1 MTQMQTPGGYQASPV
16 PLKPHRGTTILVLG
30 ILGLVAC
37 GICGIIAWVMGNQ
50 DLKEMDQGIM
60 DPAGRGN
67 TSAGRICGIISVVLS
82 IVAIVV
88 WTAIIAIGI
97 STGSMHSIPR

>member
-1 MTQMQTPGGYQASPV
+1 MTQMQTPGGYQAPPV